1 MFLAHFQGVPL
12 PREIPKCLKPENS
25 KKDNIQEDDPLTL
38 DFTEQNIDEK
48 MDEDEQPVTYSLS
61 SILTIQ
67 ALDISLNV
75 DMIPTPREHSFFD
88 DNEEEEEE
96 VQPKSTNPF
105 AQGLEEA
112 EREAEEAERLRI
124 KELEEASRVN
134 PIVSDNR
141 NNLQTLW
148 KDNMQRWKTSDS
160 RIQQQDDAIQ
170 EKKNQNADI
179 REEIKKLQSQLGTF
193 QDAIEAKGNR
203 IDKGINDQF
212 KQSPIYK
219 LL

>member
-1 MFLAHFQGVPL
+1 
-12 PREIPKCLKPENS
+12 
-25 KKDNIQEDDPLTL
+25 
-38 DFTEQNIDEK
+38 
-48 MDEDEQPVTYSLS
+48 
-61 SILTIQ
+61 
-67 ALDISLNV
+67 
-75 DMIPTPREHSFFD
+75 MIPTPREPSFFD
-88 DNEEEEEE
+88 DDDDEEEA
-96 VQPKSTNPF
+96 QPKSTTPF

-134 PIVSDNR
+134 PIVSENR

-193 QDAIEAKGNR
+193 QDAIEAKGKEL
-203 IDKGINDQF
+203 IIVLIISSNDF
-212 KQSPIYK
+212 LFTSFLK
-219 LL
+219 

>member
-1 MFLAHFQGVPL
+1 
-12 PREIPKCLKPENS
+12 
-25 KKDNIQEDDPLTL
+25 
-38 DFTEQNIDEK
+38 
-48 MDEDEQPVTYSLS
+48 
-61 SILTIQ
+61 
-67 ALDISLNV
+67 
-75 DMIPTPREHSFFD
+75 MIPTPREHSFFD
-88 DNEEEEEE
+88 DDDDDEEE
-96 VQPKSTNPF
+96 QPKSTNPF

-193 QDAIEAKGNR
+193 QDAIEAKGKEL
-203 IDKGINDQF
+203 IIVLIISSNDF
-212 KQSPIYK
+212 LFTSFLK
-219 LL
+219 